1 MMKVDA
7 LVVEGAILIGAVL
20 YLSRIVWHQRRAIEA
35 LQADRLAIENRL
47 GTIQQQTCFDA
58 LTGLRNQQM
67 FEIRV
72 SSLLRGTAPFV
83 LIYIDLDGL
92 KAINDRLGHPSGDAL
107 IRSAVKAIRSA
118 VNRLHDLDTL
128 FRRGRAADEFLW
140 ILEGS
145 RIDIGTQ
152 RAQEILTQLQLV
164 GVSASIGVM
173 EWDASPVATCVAAI
187 ELAAEQ
193 QMQRAKR
200 AGGNRVCAQA
210 VAEHIVPAALP
221 SNTESVPKAI
231 PNEVTESVPEAIPN
245 EVTESVPEAIP
256 NEVPESV
263 NDTER
268 VEVTERHAA

>member
-7 LVVEGAILIGAVL
+7 LVVEGFVLIGAIL
-20 YLSRIVWHQRRAIEA
+20 YLSGFVWHQQRAIEA
-35 LQADRLAIENRL
+35 LQADRLVIGNRL

-107 IRSAVKAIRSA
+107 IRSAAKAMRSA
-118 VNRLHDLDTL
+118 VNRLHDLDSL
-128 FRRGRAADEFLW
+128 FRRSTAADEFLW

-145 RIDIGTQ
+145 RIDIGIQ
-152 RAQEILTQLQLV
+152 RAQEILTALQFV
-164 GVSASIGVM
+164 NISASIGVM
-173 EWDASPVATCVAAI
+173 EWDASPVATSVAAI

-200 AGGNRVCAQA
+200 EGRNRVCAQA
-210 VAEHIVPAALP
+210 VREHTAPAALP
-221 SNTESVPKAI
+221 NNTEPVPQAI
-231 PNEVTESVPEAIPN
+231 PNEVTG
-245 EVTESVPEAIP
+245 
-256 NEVPESV
+256 SV
-263 NDTER
+263 NDTAR

>member
-1 MMKVDA
+1 MTKVDA
-7 LVVEGAILIGAVL
+7 LAVEGCILIGAVL
-20 YLSRIVWHQRRAIEA
+20 YLSGMVWHQHRAIEA
-35 LQADRLAIENRL
+35 LQADRLAVENRI

-72 SSLLRGTAPFV
+72 SSLLRGTVPFV

-107 IRSAVKAIRSA
+107 IRSAAKAIRSA
-118 VNRLHDLDTL
+118 VGRLHDLDML
-128 FRRGRAADEFLW
+128 FRRSTAADEFLW
-140 ILEGS
+140 LLEGS
-145 RIDIGTQ
+145 RIDIGIQ
-152 RAQEILTQLQLV
+152 RAQEILTALQFV
-164 GVSASIGVM
+164 AVSASIGVT
-173 EWDASPVATCVAAI
+173 EWTPPTVATCVEI

-200 AGGNRVCAQA
+200 EGGNRVCAQA
-210 VAEHIVPAALP
+210 VAEHTIPAALP

-231 PNEVTESVPEAIPN
+231 PNEVTESVPQAIPN
-245 EVTESVPEAIP
+245 EVTESV
-256 NEVPESV
+256 

-268 VEVTERHAA
+268 VVTERVAA

>member
-1 MMKVDA
+1 MMKVDV
-7 LVVEGAILIGAVL
+7 LVVEGFVLIGAIS
-20 YLSRIVWHQRRAIEA
+20 YLSRIVWHQQRAIEA
-35 LQADRLAIENRL
+35 LQADRLVIGNRL

-58 LTGLRNQQM
+58 LTGLRNQQS

-92 KAINDRLGHPSGDAL
+92 KAINDRLGHPFGDAL

-118 VNRLHDLDTL
+118 VNRQHDLDTL
-128 FRRGRAADEFLW
+128 FRRSNAADEFLW

-145 RIDIGTQ
+145 RIDIGIQ
-152 RAQEILTQLQLV
+152 RAEQILTQLQLV

-173 EWDASPVATCVAAI
+173 EWDAQKVASCVEI

-200 AGGNRVCAQA
+200 EGRNRVCAQA
-210 VAEHIVPAALP
+210 VVEHTAPAALP
-221 SNTESVPKAI
+221 NNTESVPAAI
-231 PNEVTESVPEAIPN
+231 PNEVTESVPQAIPN
-245 EVTESVPEAIP
+245 EVTG
-256 NEVPESV
+256 SV
-263 NDTER
+263 NDTAR

>member
-7 LVVEGAILIGAVL
+7 LVVEGFVLIGAIL
-20 YLSRIVWHQRRAIEA
+20 YLGGIVWHQQGAIEA
-35 LQADRLAIENRL
+35 LQADRLVIGNRL

-72 SSLLRGTAPFV
+72 SSLLRGTVPFV

-92 KAINDRLGHPSGDAL
+92 KAVNDRRGHAAGDHL
-107 IRSAVKAIRSA
+107 IRLAVKAMRSA
-118 VNRLHDLDTL
+118 KHRKHDLDTL
-128 FRRGRAADEFLW
+128 FRRSTAADEFLW
-140 ILEGS
+140 LLEGS
-145 RIDIGTQ
+145 RIKIGIE
-152 RAQEILTQLQLV
+152 RAEQILTQLQLV

-173 EWDASPVATCVAAI
+173 EWDAQKVASCVEI

-200 AGGNRVCAQA
+200 EGRNRVCAQA
-210 VAEHIVPAALP
+210 VAEHTAPAALP
-221 SNTESVPKAI
+221 NVTESVPEAIPNEVTESVPQAI

-245 EVTESVPEAIP
+245 EVTG
-256 NEVPESV
+256 SV

>member
-7 LVVEGAILIGAVL
+7 LAVEGVILIGAVL
-20 YLSRIVWHQRRAIEA
+20 YLSGIVWHQRRAIEA

-58 LTGLRNQQM
+58 LTGLRNQQS

-92 KAINDRLGHPSGDAL
+92 KAINDRLGHPFGDAL

-118 VNRLHDLDTL
+118 VNRQHDLDTL
-128 FRRGRAADEFLW
+128 FRRSNAADEFLW

-145 RIDIGTQ
+145 RIDIGIL
-152 RAQEILTQLQLV
+152 RAQEILTALQFV

-200 AGGNRVCAQA
+200 EGGNRVCAQA
-210 VAEHIVPAALP
+210 IAEHTVPAALP

-231 PNEVTESVPEAIPN
+231 PNEVRESVPEATPN
-245 EVTESVPEAIP
+245 EVTESVHDAIP
-256 NEVPESV
+256 NELPESG

-268 VEVTERHAA
+268 VVTERHAA

>member
-7 LVVEGAILIGAVL
+7 LAVEGCILIGAVL
-20 YLSRIVWHQRRAIEA
+20 YLSGIVWHQHRAIVA

-107 IRSAVKAIRSA
+107 IRSAVKAMRSA

-145 RIDIGTQ
+145 RIDIGIQ
-152 RAQEILTQLQLV
+152 RAQEILTALQFV
-164 GVSASIGVM
+164 NISASIGVM
-173 EWDASPVATCVAAI
+173 EWDASPVATSVAAI

-200 AGGNRVCAQA
+200 EGGNRVCAQA
-210 VAEHIVPAALP
+210 VAEHTVPAALP
-221 SNTESVPKAI
+221 SNTESVPKAT
-231 PNEVTESVPEAIPN
+231 PNEVTESVPVAIPN

-268 VEVTERHAA
+268 VVTERHAA

>member
-7 LVVEGAILIGAVL
+7 LVVEGFILIGAVL

-72 SSLLRGTAPFV
+72 SSLLRGTVPFV

-92 KAINDRLGHPSGDAL
+92 KAINDRLGHPSGRSL

-128 FRRGRAADEFLW
+128 FRRSRAADEFLW

-145 RIDIGTQ
+145 RIDIGT
-152 RAQEILTQLQLV
+152 RASPANPD
-164 GVSASIGVM
+164 SASIGR
-173 EWDASPVATCVAAI
+173 CVRFDRRDGVGC
-187 ELAAEQ
+187 LRQ
-193 QMQRAKR
+193 S
-200 AGGNRVCAQA
+200 GNRVCAQA
-210 VAEHIVPAALP
+210 VAEHTAPAALP
-221 SNTESVPKAI
+221 RDTRSPFPKRFLTKSRSRSKRSRTKSRS
-231 PNEVTESVPEAIPN
+231 PFPKRFRTKS
-245 EVTESVPEAIP
+245 
-256 NEVPESV
+256 ESV

>member
-1 MMKVDA
+1 MTKADA
-7 LVVEGAILIGAVL
+7 LIVEAFILLGAIV
-20 YLSRIVWHQRRAIEA
+20 YLSWVVRQQRRAIERLHA
-35 LQADRLAIENRL
+35 EFQADRLDLENRL

-58 LTGLRNQQM
+58 KTGLRTQQM

-72 SSLLRGTAPFV
+72 SSLLRGTAPFA

-92 KAINDRLGHPSGDAL
+92 KALNTRCGHPAGDRL
-107 IRSAVKAIRSA
+107 IRLAVMAMRSA

-128 FRRGRAADEFLW
+128 FRRGTAADEFLW

-145 RIDIGTQ
+145 RIDIGIK

-164 GVSASIGVM
+164 NVSASIGVM
-173 EWDASPVATCVAAI
+173 EWTPSTFATCETI

-200 AGGNRVCAQA
+200 EGGNRVCAQA
-210 VAEHIVPAALP
+210 VAEHTAPAA
-221 SNTESVPKAI
+221 I
-231 PNEVTESVPEAIPN
+231 PTEVTESVPEAIPT

-256 NEVPESV
+256 TEVAARTEA
-263 NDTER
+263 TER
-268 VEVTERHAA
+268 TEVTERIAA